1 MLFLLCYN
9 LKIVIQWGE
18 GVKIWW
24 GGGCLLEGGIFLGG
38 GMSKFLAVGGDSLHP
53 PSAENPDPDNQC
65 LTNI

>member
-1 MLFLLCYN
+1 MGGGGKN
-9 LKIVIQWGE
+9 LV
-18 GVKIWW
+18 

>member
-1 MLFLLCYN
+1 MGGGGKN
-9 LKIVIQWGE
+9 LVG
-18 GVKIWW
+18 

>member
-18 GVKIWW
+18 GVKIW
-24 GGGCLLEGGIFLGG
+24 LEGGIFLGG